1 LYYQYSCYGSGAKK
15 MLLTRNEIV
24 EQLQVGKLEV
34 TFNKVNGD
42 KRIMTCTLKED
53 AIPGYKPANKDKKVN
68 KEVVSVWDINAE
80 GWRSFRLANIT
91 EVATV

>member
-1 LYYQYSCYGSGAKK
+1 MIDILYTLLIISSTFVLPIF
-15 MLLTRNEIV
+15 MLWKWSKEN
-24 EQLQVGKLEV
+24 V
-34 TFNKVNGD
+34 TNVNGD

>member
-1 LYYQYSCYGSGAKK
+1 

-68 KEVVSVWDINAE
+68 E
-80 GWRSFRLANIT
+80 
-91 EVATV
+91 